1 MVTIKA
7 PSFQR
12 NLYSL
17 VSTPSHPGAIS
28 QWTALAELAGMH
40 ISEARYVLGQAGTV
54 ILSHLTEDAA
64 KDYIQALAAKGI
76 QARAVEETA
85 PRSEAA
91 FHPVIPVRKLRFSQN
106 ELPCVEGRWRSG
118 FPPLPMLFPNV
129 TAECV
134 LRTWNGEDP
143 AQEIPSTS
151 GRLTLFDGKRQR
163 LCAPEIRRI
172 ELNTGT
178 GTVLIWLSG
187 SDGLSDQS
195 APCLAVLGD
204 VETVPLD
211 ERSRK
216 G

>member
-1 MVTIKA
+1 MQHIKYTS
-7 PSFQR
+7 PSPKFF
-12 NLYSL
+12 SL
-17 VSTPSHPGAIS
+17 LTFGPGPGAIS

-64 KDYIQALAAKGI
+64 KDYIQALSVKGI

-91 FHPVIPVRKLRFSQN
+91 FHPVIPVRKLSFPPDG
-106 ELPCVEGRWRSG
+106 LPCVEGRWRSG
-118 FPPLPMLFPNV
+118 FPPLPALFPNV

-134 LRTWNGEDP
+134 LRTWHREES
-143 AQEIPSTS
+143 AQETPPAC

-163 LCAPEIRRI
+163 LGASEIRRI

-178 GTVLIWLSG
+178 GTVLIRFSK